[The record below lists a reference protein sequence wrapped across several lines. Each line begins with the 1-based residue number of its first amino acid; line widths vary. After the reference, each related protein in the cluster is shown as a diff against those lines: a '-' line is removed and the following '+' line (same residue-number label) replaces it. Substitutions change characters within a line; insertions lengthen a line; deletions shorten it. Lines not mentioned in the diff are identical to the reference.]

1 MFIIWQE
8 EVNELLSSQDE
19 VDSHDILKD
28 PLTQVFGVDTRG
40 HVRGVGNVISG
51 TQIVGSSTALEKL
64 ATKEKKVLEESTS
77 IKNLEDQVN
86 YVTSVHKKLF
96 EELGAIKQMIE
107 VKIYWNYWIF
117 LKEFHNIRFFLHV
130 LKE

>member
-8 EVNELLSSQDE
+8 GLNELLSSQDE

-40 HVRGVGNVISG
+40 HVRGIGNVISG

-64 ATKEKKVLEESTS
+64 ATKEKKVTKES
-77 IKNLEDQVN
+77 
-86 YVTSVHKKLF
+86 
-96 EELGAIKQMIE
+96 
-107 VKIYWNYWIF
+107 
-117 LKEFHNIRFFLHV
+117 IRIWRT
-130 LKE
+130 K

>member
-8 EVNELLSSQDE
+8 GVKELLSSQDE

-28 PLTQVFGVDTRG
+28 PSTEVFGVDTRDRF
-40 HVRGVGNVISG
+40 RGVVHVVSR

-64 ATKEKKVLEESTS
+64 ATKEKKITEESTT
-77 IKNLEDQVN
+77 IKNLEDKVDH
-86 YVTSVHKKLF
+86 VTSVQKKLF

-117 LKEFHNIRFFLHV
+117 LKNLIILDFFYTY
-130 LKE
+130 